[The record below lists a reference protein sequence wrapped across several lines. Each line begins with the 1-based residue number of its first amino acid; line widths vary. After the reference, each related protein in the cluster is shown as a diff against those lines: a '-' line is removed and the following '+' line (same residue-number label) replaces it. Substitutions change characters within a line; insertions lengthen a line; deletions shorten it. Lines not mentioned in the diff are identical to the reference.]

1 MISPYRLADPLCVC
15 VSAAALQKRSSAKQ
29 HQPPSLHPTLSSGLA
44 GALAGA
50 GGGAAQTVVI
60 APLTYVVTAA
70 VTGAPRADGSREP
83 LGATIARTY
92 ATSGVKGFY
101 PGGSAIALRQMTN
114 WASRQ
119 GFTEWARGAVVTMTH
134 GADAPPDARLTPAQE
149 IAAGVVGG
157 TLACWNHPIE
167 VARIEAQARANA
179 GEPPLS
185 IGGIWASIVRERG
198 PAGLFKGIV
207 PRAFLG
213 VWQTLCM
220 VSGVKMIQSYLKE

>member
-1 MISPYRLADPLCVC
+1 MWALSVCAPARTKKHPAFARYSHTPYL
-15 VSAAALQKRSSAKQ
+15 
-29 HQPPSLHPTLSSGLA
+29 GLA

-60 APLTYVVTAA
+60 APLTYIVTAA
-70 VTGAPRADGSREP
+70 VTGAKRADGTKEP
-83 LGATIARTY
+83 LGAMMRRTY
-92 ATSGVKGFY
+92 ASHGVKGFY
-101 PGGSAIALRQMTN
+101 PGGNAIALRQMSN

-119 GFTEWARGAVVTMTH
+119 GFTEWARGVVKGVAH
-134 GADAPPDARLTPAQE
+134 GADAPKDTRLTPGQE
-149 IAAGVVGG
+149 VAAGVIGG

-185 IGGIWASIVRERG
+185 IGGIWSSIVKERG

-220 VSGVKMIQSYLKE
+220 VTGVKMIQGYLKK

>member
-1 MISPYRLADPLCVC
+1 
-15 VSAAALQKRSSAKQ
+15 
-29 HQPPSLHPTLSSGLA
+29 LA

-70 VTGAPRADGSREP
+70 VTGARLPDGSRESASA
-83 LGATIARTY
+83 LIRRTY
-92 ATSGVKGFY
+92 AAKGVKGFY
-101 PGGSAIALRQMTN
+101 PGGSAIALRQMSN

-119 GFTEWARGAVVTMTH
+119 GFTEFARAKVRAAFH
-134 GADAPPDARLTPAQE
+134 GTGPDAAAARLTPAQE
-149 IAAGVVGG
+149 IAAGIVGG

-179 GEPPLS
+179 GEAHRS
-185 IGGIWASIVRERG
+185 IAGIWRAIVAEQG

-220 VSGVKMIQSYLKE
+220 VTGVKLVQDALAA